1 MACRNHSPRP
11 GLDTKTGRWY
21 KGAQSNSDAH
31 RGPETEMYLA
41 HVENG
46 MKRAYAQRDWGR
58 LEKALGEMW
67 EQLKD
72 VVK

>member
-1 MACRNHSPRP
+1 
-11 GLDTKTGRWY
+11 
-21 KGAQSNSDAH
+21 
-31 RGPETEMYLA
+31 MYLA

-67 EQLKD
+67 EQVKD